1 MIRNKSK
8 NPNTINTIFG
18 NKNVT
23 KYNISSATKFKIKSN
38 HVYRCCT
45 RIMSCLQIACP
56 FLCVRTHAMQSMLH
70 RFQTSANSPRSQ
82 VCSAHAQAHEADSSE
97 TQTPT
102 LMLFVTLNAVHVCRS
117 CLQIA
122 CPSLCV
128 RTHAMQSMLHLFQT
142 SANSSRSCASLQCSC
157 AGPRSGLIGNADTH
171 AHDIYGCIIALWQAC
186 HSHALLV
193 FQTPGPLAQVCSHQR
208 VPSHMSHSHVL
219 IQASSAVQTL
229 RI

>member
-8 NPNTINTIFG
+8 NPSTINMIFS
-18 NKNVT
+18 NKNVS
-23 KYNISSATKFKIKSN
+23 KNNISLATKFKNKSN
-38 HVYRCCT
+38 HIYRCCT
-45 RIMSCLQIACP
+45 RVPKLLADCLP
-56 FLCVRTHAMQSMLH
+56 LSLRTHS
-70 RFQTSANSPRSQ
+70 
-82 VCSAHAQAHEADSSE
+82 C
-97 TQTPT
+97 
-102 LMLFVTLNAVHVCRS
+102 NAVHAALVSNKC
-117 CLQIA
+117 QQFTI
-122 CPSLCV
+122 
-128 RTHAMQSMLHLFQT
+128 
-142 SANSSRSCASLQCSC
+142 ASLQCSC

-229 RI
+229 RV